1 MYRMTVMLVNKS
13 QVNSIVIIWDI
24 TVVLCIHLMSALVL
38 RQL

>member
-1 MYRMTVMLVNKS
+1 MYRMTVMLVNKL

-24 TVVLCIHLMSALVL
+24 KVVLCIHLMSALVL